1 MRKVI
6 AMFCGVIILGA
17 VIAYFFSVP
26 VALVVTFV
34 FMVGFI
40 LGRRR
45 RLSK

>member
-1 MRKVI
+1 MRKTI
-6 AMFCGVIILGA
+6 AMIFGVIILGA
-17 VIAYFFSVP
+17 IIAYFFSMP

-45 RLSK
+45 RLEK

>member
-1 MRKVI
+1 MRKNILMVL
-6 AMFCGVIILGA
+6 GVIILGA
-17 VIAYFFSVP
+17 IIAYFFNVT

-45 RLSK
+45 SITK